1 MLHTYKT
8 TPGDLAG
15 YGGPKGIMGVGV
27 ILLVSLTS
35 AMEGILRM
43 QQMVVLRSSF
53 WKILVRIQPRDIHIH
68 DLPSLG
74 RVRSWRRA
82 AVRAAHLCRAIV
94 AEPACGDVVAQQT
107 HHLLARVGQSPM
119 RQRCRP

>member
-43 QQMVVLRSSF
+43 QQMVVLRSYFS
-53 WKILVRIQPRDIHIH
+53 RI
-68 DLPSLG
+68 
-74 RVRSWRRA
+74 
-82 AVRAAHLCRAIV
+82 
-94 AEPACGDVVAQQT
+94 
-107 HHLLARVGQSPM
+107 LARI
-119 RQRCRP
+119 RPRSLVYSLCSVDNFTLVL

>member
-53 WKILVRIQPRDIHIH
+53 WKILARNQPLIV
-68 DLPSLG
+68 SG
-74 RVRSWRRA
+74 RSIGTPIGLV
-82 AVRAAHLCRAIV
+82 
-94 AEPACGDVVAQQT
+94 
-107 HHLLARVGQSPM
+107 
-119 RQRCRP
+119 

>member
-53 WKILVRIQPRDIHIH
+53 WKILVRIQPLR
-68 DLPSLG
+68 
-74 RVRSWRRA
+74 RSSSA
-82 AVRAAHLCRAIV
+82 AGLSAV
-94 AEPACGDVVAQQT
+94 DVSFLDT
-107 HHLLARVGQSPM
+107 N
-119 RQRCRP
+119 

>member
-43 QQMVVLRSSF
+43 QQMVVLRSYFS
-53 WKILVRIQPRDIHIH
+53 RI
-68 DLPSLG
+68 
-74 RVRSWRRA
+74 
-82 AVRAAHLCRAIV
+82 
-94 AEPACGDVVAQQT
+94 
-107 HHLLARVGQSPM
+107 LARI
-119 RQRCRP
+119 RPVVCPTTTAATATASLDEFAHQL

>member
-15 YGGPKGIMGVGV
+15 YGGPEGIMGVGV

-53 WKILVRIQPRDIHIH
+53 WKILVRIQPQGGVSEA
-68 DLPSLG
+68 L
-74 RVRSWRRA
+74 
-82 AVRAAHLCRAIV
+82 
-94 AEPACGDVVAQQT
+94 
-107 HHLLARVGQSPM
+107 
-119 RQRCRP
+119 RC

>member
-1 MLHTYKT
+1 MWNYMCVICTDLDLTKVHWLCVIYHMLHTYKT

-43 QQMVVLRSSF
+43 QQMVVL
-53 WKILVRIQPRDIHIH
+53 
-68 DLPSLG
+68 
-74 RVRSWRRA
+74 
-82 AVRAAHLCRAIV
+82 
-94 AEPACGDVVAQQT
+94 
-107 HHLLARVGQSPM
+107 
-119 RQRCRP
+119 

>member
-53 WKILVRIQPRDIHIH
+53 WKILARIQP
-68 DLPSLG
+68 
-74 RVRSWRRA
+74 
-82 AVRAAHLCRAIV
+82 
-94 AEPACGDVVAQQT
+94 
-107 HHLLARVGQSPM
+107 LLARRLRVLSLQYAAARLMPTYTQQSESTF
-119 RQRCRP
+119 RRPPP